1 MQSSPETTHSDA
13 LSVAQAQIVQLQA
26 VIESLTHQL
35 NWFRQQLFGTKSEK
49 RHLAPDAQQ
58 LSLGDAFKSTPQPE
72 VPSSEVKAHQ
82 RKRAARPGDEAAQPF
97 FDESRVPIETIVL
110 PCPLT
115 AGLSQAEIDQ
125 RFESIGMKLTYR
137 LAQRP
142 GSFVVLKYE
151 RAQYKERESGVI
163 ACAPAPLGVLEG
175 SRADVSFIAAMVID
189 KIAYHLPLYRQHQ
202 RLIDA
207 GFKVSRQ
214 WLTQLL
220 QQAAELLTPIYEAQ
234 FDSVRMSRIK
244 SMDETPIRAGLAGPG
259 KMKTGYFW
267 PVYGEHDEICFAFH
281 PSHHH
286 DRVAETLGLNNPP
299 GAVLVSDGNDAYAK
313 YAARAHIQHARCWTH
328 LRRHF
333 FEAKGAEPQAAE
345 AAMQMIAALYKV
357 EERIRE
363 KKLVEEPKQMY
374 RAEHSKPIVD
384 AFFAWVDEQFAN
396 QGLFPSNPLTQALAY
411 ARDGR
416 AAFEVF
422 LTDADVPIDTN
433 HLERALR
440 VIPMGKKN
448 WLFAWTELGAKHIGV
463 FNSLIVTC
471 RLQGVNPYDYLVDVL
486 QRISVQPN
494 HLVSQLTPR
503 LWKQHFAGNL
513 MRSDLYQLGKH

>member
-1 MQSSPETTHSDA
+1 MKSSPETTHADA

-35 NWFRQQLFGTKSEK
+35 SWFRQQLFGTESEK
-49 RHLAPDAQQ
+49 RHLVPDAQQ
-58 LSLGDAFKSTPQPE
+58 LSLGDAFQSRPEPE

-97 FDESRVPIETIVL
+97 FDESRVPMETIAL

-115 AGLSQAEIDQ
+115 SGLSAEEIER

-175 SRADVSFIAAMVID
+175 SRADVCFIAAMVID

-234 FDSVRMSRIK
+234 FDSVRLSRIK

-281 PSHHH
+281 PSHRLQQQM
-286 DRVAETLGLNNPP
+286 D
-299 GAVLVSDGNDAYAK
+299 AVSLLPKTKQQFVS
-313 YAARAHIQHARCWTH
+313 
-328 LRRHF
+328 
-333 FEAKGAEPQAAE
+333 
-345 AAMQMIAALYKV
+345 QMLDTV
-357 EERIRE
+357 
-363 KKLVEEPKQMY
+363 
-374 RAEHSKPIVD
+374 
-384 AFFAWVDEQFAN
+384 
-396 QGLFPSNPLTQALAY
+396 LTQ
-411 ARDGR
+411 
-416 AAFEVF
+416 
-422 LTDADVPIDTN
+422 
-433 HLERALR
+433 
-440 VIPMGKKN
+440 
-448 WLFAWTELGAKHIGV
+448 
-463 FNSLIVTC
+463 
-471 RLQGVNPYDYLVDVL
+471 VN
-486 QRISVQPN
+486 R
-494 HLVSQLTPR
+494 
-503 LWKQHFAGNL
+503 
-513 MRSDLYQLGKH
+513 